1 MTLKKLKENIIS
13 IILSL
18 TLCFAWAYIIDLGK
32 EQKQVRIEIELI
44 KVKNLNQDEKMIIQ
58 DERITKQEKSRE
70 SLSNYYVTRP
80 EFNRIIEDQKK
91 LLEKID
97 QRLEKLTD
105 KFYSK

>member
-1 MTLKKLKENIIS
+1 MNKIKENMMS

-18 TLCFAWAYIIDLGK
+18 VLGFAWAYIIDLGK
-32 EQKQVRIEIELI
+32 EQKQVRTEIELI
-44 KVKNLNQDEKMIIQ
+44 KVNNLNQDEKIK
-58 DERITKQEKSRE
+58 KQENSRE
-70 SLSNYYVTRP
+70 NLSNYYVTRP

-105 KFYSK
+105 KFYNK

>member
-1 MTLKKLKENIIS
+1 MTLDKVKENIIS

-18 TLCFAWAYIIDLGK
+18 ILGFTWSYITDLGK
-32 EQKQVRIEIELI
+32 EQKQIRTEIELI
-44 KVKNLNQDEKMIIQ
+44 KVEDINQNEKI
-58 DERITKQEKSRE
+58 DKQEKSRE
-70 SLSNYYVTRP
+70 TLSNYYVTRP

-97 QRLEKLTD
+97 ARLEKLTD

>member
-1 MTLKKLKENIIS
+1 MTLDKVKENIIS

-18 TLCFAWAYIIDLGK
+18 ILGFTWSYITDLGK
-32 EQKQVRIEIELI
+32 EQKQIRTEIELI
-44 KVKNLNQDEKMIIQ
+44 KVEDINQNEKI
-58 DERITKQEKSRE
+58 EKQEKSRE
-70 SLSNYYVTRP
+70 TLSNYYVTRP

-97 QRLEKLTD
+97 ARLEKLTD

>member
-1 MTLKKLKENIIS
+1 MTLKKIKENMIS

-18 TLCFAWAYIIDLGK
+18 TLGFTWSYIIDLGK
-32 EQKQVRIEIELI
+32 EQKQVRTEIELI
-44 KVKNLNQDEKMIIQ
+44 KVEDINQNEKI
-58 DERITKQEKSRE
+58 DKQEKSRE
-70 SLSNYYVTRP
+70 TLSNYYVTRP

-97 QRLEKLTD
+97 GRLEKLTD

>member
-1 MTLKKLKENIIS
+1 MNKIKENMMS

-18 TLCFAWAYIIDLGK
+18 VLGFAWAYIIDLGK
-32 EQKQVRIEIELI
+32 EQKQVRTEIELI
-44 KVKNLNQDEKMIIQ
+44 KVNNLNQDEKIK
-58 DERITKQEKSRE
+58 KQENSRE
-70 SLSNYYVTRP
+70 TLSNYYVTRP

-105 KFYSK
+105 KFYNK

>member
-1 MTLKKLKENIIS
+1 MTLNKIKENMMS

-18 TLCFAWAYIIDLGK
+18 ILGFAWAYIIDLGK
-32 EQKQVRIEIELI
+32 EQKQVRTEIELI
-44 KVKNLNQDEKMIIQ
+44 KVGDINQNEKI
-58 DERITKQEKSRE
+58 DKQEKSRE
-70 SLSNYYVTRP
+70 TLSNYYVTRP

-97 QRLEKLTD
+97 ARLEKLTD